1 MNIKITKLPDDLD
14 LDKIVKERMIETYR
28 RCPYCFDKE
37 FNKLLEQ
44 YKNNGME
51 PKDAHKRADDTL
63 KRRVD
68 YTCIWTVEKRK
79 GDYYEKVEKPLPQSN
94 TGIFSRKK
102 KYKWQHIEF
111 ECTRCGMKWNSP
123 DYPVGLCGDSE
134 TCNAIFNSYMNARE
148 ADISTFLIGCVNSTG
163 V

>member
-37 FNKLLEQ
+37 FHRLLDK
-44 YKNNGME
+44 YIASGIKPKN
-51 PKDAHKRADDTL
+51 AHEKADDVA
-63 KRRVD
+63 KSYVD
-68 YTCIWTVEKRK
+68 FNCIYTTEKR
-79 GDYYEKVEKPLPQSN
+79 GNYYERIKKPLPQSN
-94 TGIFSRKK
+94 TGLFSRKK
-102 KYKWQHIEF
+102 KYEWQHIEF
-111 ECTRCGMKWNSP
+111 KCQKCGMKWNSP

-134 TCNAIFNSYMNARE
+134 TCNAIFHSYMNARE